1 MEELK
6 QIIDN
11 KCAEFKGLKIYTGWF
26 YDFAE
31 MLLQQGYTQKQ
42 ISNIL
47 EQIMSN
53 DCMENMS
60 GKGMMKYFGNVQ
72 SSIDNEKAFF
82 DYTKS
87 KLDTQH
93 LEYLKKG
100 LQYAVQEAKNVG
112 NFIDAFIKYVVI
124 TNFEDLQLQYKD
136 QTSEHWEQMLVS
148 CCLGDF
154 ALSTMLCEAESDKIY
169 FDELHTRKNLTGTK
183 IGAVLFKGL
192 FKKIHHE
199 FPDRDLYTLRL
210 KKDNEGAKR
219 FYERMGGTVYDYGNE
234 SQFGVVYKKENLKE
248 LSEKDVA
255 PPTLY
260 PSRKEEF
267 LNSLK
272 VDITN
277 KEQDP
282 FPSDEDISKKM
293 DISDKFYS
301 FDMDDIDKKIKIP
314 KLTKNGEQLYLYRRS
329 IRNRQLGSSNSRI
342 DSQYFILNNSGQIV
356 GRVPVSVLEPYSL
369 SMDYWIK
376 DEFQGQGI
384 GTVVLEEIIRQIY
397 DGKEFDGIDCIS
409 AKFPDANKTSIQN
422 IKLEIS
428 DENEASIKIAMKN
441 GFKKAGERYYSLTLN
456 DFIERNQERVE

>member
-1 MEELK
+1 
-6 QIIDN
+6 
-11 KCAEFKGLKIYTGWF
+11 
-26 YDFAE
+26 

-234 SQFGVVYKKENLKE
+234 SQFGVVYKK
-248 LSEKDVA
+248 
-255 PPTLY
+255 
-260 PSRKEEF
+260 
-267 LNSLK
+267 
-272 VDITN
+272 
-277 KEQDP
+277 
-282 FPSDEDISKKM
+282 
-293 DISDKFYS
+293 
-301 FDMDDIDKKIKIP
+301 KI
-314 KLTKNGEQLYLYRRS
+314 
-329 IRNRQLGSSNSRI
+329 
-342 DSQYFILNNSGQIV
+342 
-356 GRVPVSVLEPYSL
+356 
-369 SMDYWIK
+369 
-376 DEFQGQGI
+376 
-384 GTVVLEEIIRQIY
+384 
-397 DGKEFDGIDCIS
+397 
-409 AKFPDANKTSIQN
+409 
-422 IKLEIS
+422 
-428 DENEASIKIAMKN
+428 
-441 GFKKAGERYYSLTLN
+441 
-456 DFIERNQERVE
+456 

>member
-11 KCAEFKGLKIYTGWF
+11 KCVEFKGLKIYTGWF

-31 MLLQQGYTQKQ
+31 MLLQQGYTQEQ

-47 EQIMSN
+47 EQIMST

-72 SSIDNEKAFF
+72 PAIDNEKAFF
-82 DYTKS
+82 DYIKS
-87 KLDTQH
+87 KLDIQNP
-93 LEYLKKG
+93 EYLESG
-100 LQYAVQEAKNVG
+100 LQYASQETKNVG

-136 QTSEHWEQMLVS
+136 QTTEHWEQMLVS
-148 CCLGDF
+148 CCLGNF
-154 ALSTMLCEAESDKIY
+154 SLSTMLCEAESDKIY
-169 FDELHTRKNLTGTK
+169 FDELHTRKNLTGTR
-183 IGAVLFKGL
+183 IGAVLFKKL
-192 FKKIHHE
+192 MEKIHNE

-219 FYERMGGTVYDYGNE
+219 FYERMGGTVYDYGDE
-234 SQFGVVYKKENLKE
+234 SQFGVVYKKE
-248 LSEKDVA
+248 
-255 PPTLY
+255 
-260 PSRKEEF
+260 EF

-272 VDITN
+272 VNITN
-277 KEQDP
+277 KEPDP
-282 FPSDEDISKKM
+282 FPSDEDIIEKM
-293 DISDKFYS
+293 DINDKFYS

-314 KLTKNGEQLYLYRRS
+314 KLAKNGEQLYLYRRS

-369 SMDYWIK
+369 SMDYWIR

-384 GTVVLEEIIRQIY
+384 GTVVLEEIVKQIY

-409 AKFPDANKTSIQN
+409 AKFPEANKTSIQN

-428 DENEASIKIAMKN
+428 DDNEASIKIASKN

-456 DFIERNQERVE
+456 NFLERNQERAK